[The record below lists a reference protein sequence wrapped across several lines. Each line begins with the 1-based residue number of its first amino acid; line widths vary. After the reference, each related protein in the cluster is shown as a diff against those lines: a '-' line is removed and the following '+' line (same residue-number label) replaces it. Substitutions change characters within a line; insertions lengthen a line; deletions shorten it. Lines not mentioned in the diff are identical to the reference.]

1 MYSCLDC
8 SQQDLII
15 DLITAAVGCG
25 PDPDLSILRQTLRD
39 IDQLQEG
46 MDDHMRSWTD
56 DLIATTVGWM
66 FDEAGE
72 VND

>member
-1 MYSCLDC
+1 MFSCLDC

-15 DLITAAVGCG
+15 DLITAAIGCG

-39 IDQLQEG
+39 IDRLKESMNDCMQA
-46 MDDHMRSWTD
+46 WTD

-66 FDEAGE
+66 FYEAGTGNE
-72 VND
+72 